1 MSWMKQFIPSPAEGP
16 VDYFQSSTVISEA
29 ALNIC
34 VQDFENMFLILLGK
48 YPGVESLIMR

>member
-1 MSWMKQFIPSPAEGP
+1 MKQFIPSPAEGP

-34 VQDFENMFLILLGK
+34 VQDFENMFLFLLGK